1 MSLNNNPN
9 FQFFVSEPL
18 RKNNLSV
25 FFLSVYGKKVDN
37 YLCLPEVL
45 KKDLGSSN

>member
-1 MSLNNNPN
+1 MSLNNNSN

-25 FFLSVYGKKVDN
+25 FTELDIKESTKENVSIPVN
-37 YLCLPEVL
+37 LR
-45 KKDLGSSN
+45 